1 MMGFGFISLY
11 MVVYEDG
18 SVRVR
23 GVCGKDD
30 DVRIRLGGVWSM
42 S

>member
-1 MMGFGFISLY
+1 MVDFGFIYLY

-18 SVRVR
+18 SVRVC
-23 GVCGKDD
+23 GVRGKDD